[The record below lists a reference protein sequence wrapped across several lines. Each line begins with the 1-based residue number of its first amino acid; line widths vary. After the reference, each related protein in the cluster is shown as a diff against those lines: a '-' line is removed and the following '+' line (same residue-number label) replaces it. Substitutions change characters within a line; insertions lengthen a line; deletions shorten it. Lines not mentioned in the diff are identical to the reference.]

1 MNLIVINNG
10 YKGYIRIAEKYS
22 DGSMSKG
29 FFIKETNNQMFLEA
43 DMNGWRTLA
52 KCQKLIS
59 VLGTMNMAGVTLS
72 ILAQKASEIL
82 QCEIVKE

>member
-1 MNLIVINNG
+1 MKLVVLYNV
-10 YKGYIRIAEKYS
+10 YEGYIRIAEKYS

-29 FFIKETNNQMFLEA
+29 FYIKDVGNRMFLEA
-43 DMNGWRTLA
+43 DVNGWKTLS
-52 KCQKLIS
+52 KCQNLIS